1 MEGITARI
9 GSWQPDI
16 SGRSLIPGFQAVS
29 FGNSG
34 GTPESKSPP
43 RMSSRLHDLEEALR
57 QSPEDWSLRLRL
69 IEGCVRDDDMDGAKE
84 LVRDSPDDAPL
95 PPELQFRLHT
105 LMTQGKAA
113 LEPGGDTTDEG
124 GDPLEVTSA
133 PAADSTDV
141 EEPRDTEELE
151 VRSIES
157 DRVESVID
165 PSEVVPTL
173 ESTSEKRADPDPD
186 ETEEAG
192 EESTS
197 PSVIEEVGYQK
208 LDLTALREKGRVR
221 WESYEGDLHLES
233 FETTGA
239 RHRQVQAAQKVSA
252 FSMALLFH
260 FIFALLVGLV
270 VVSVPRPKPPQLIAT
285 VTVPEREID
294 IIPPKI
300 TRATEQKPAAASAA
314 PPNVI
319 GALGPSPV
327 AIPEMEN
334 TNAVDV
340 TSLVTGMADA
350 GEGLSFSGDAREMSD
365 VNFFGISA
373 GGKRIVIII
382 DATREMLVD
391 EKGGM
396 FAYDKVKDEIAAIL
410 GGLNRGTRFNL
421 LLYEG
426 KSLVAFADEPIAAMP
441 SNVRLASEWLAPLN
455 RTYEDLGLRSHPGNR
470 LELEEDIEP
479 IAARDLAH
487 YTKAIQKAIEW
498 QASTVFCIS
507 GGYRGMGRSPTPEMM
522 EEFAKEREANPG
534 TPGTVDPAARKAWND
549 AVAKTRQWLA
559 EENAA
564 RREKDLPPKV
574 VINFNALVRQV
585 TGATPPRASG
595 GTPGAR
601 PPSMPAVT
609 TEDIEKLI
617 QNGVKEHYRGIG
629 MEPPSIHMVVFLG
642 EDEDMNDQTKDHF
655 RNLTRKNRGKFKMLR
670 GLSALEDVTK

>member
-1 MEGITARI
+1 M
-9 GSWQPDI
+9 
-16 SGRSLIPGFQAVS
+16 
-29 FGNSG
+29 
-34 GTPESKSPP
+34 
-43 RMSSRLHDLEEALR
+43 R
-57 QSPEDWSLRLRL
+57 QSPEDWSVRLRL
-69 IEGCVRDDDMDGAKE
+69 IEERAREDDMDGARA
-84 LVRDSPDDAPL
+84 LVRESPDEAPL
-95 PPELQFRLHT
+95 PPELQYRLHT
-105 LMTQGKAA
+105 IMTQGKAA
-113 LEPGGDTTDEG
+113 LGEMGNLG
-124 GDPLEVTSA
+124 
-133 PAADSTDV
+133 
-141 EEPRDTEELE
+141 DTEEASS
-151 VRSIES
+151 VDQSVPTATTVDSSSGSES
-157 DRVESVID
+157 KTGKAREEGASLHPFAEEDLALAD
-165 PSEVVPTL
+165 PAEGVPTL
-173 ESTSEKRADPDPD
+173 GAPSDRAKDPAPVAKSPVLDEADAKESLPP
-186 ETEEAG
+186 
-192 EESTS
+192 
-197 PSVIEEVGYQK
+197 VIEEVGYQK
-208 LDLTALREKGRVR
+208 LDLTELREKTRVR
-221 WESYEGDLHLES
+221 WENYGGDLHLEPL
-233 FETTGA
+233 ETHGA
-239 RHRQVQAAQKVSA
+239 RHRQLQAAQKVSA

-327 AIPEMEN
+327 AIPEMEK

-350 GEGLSFSGDAREMSD
+350 GEGLSFAGDAREMSD

-373 GGKRIVIII
+373 GGKRIVLII

-426 KSLVAFADEPIAAMP
+426 NNLVAFAEEPIAAMP

-455 RTYEDLGLRSHPGNR
+455 RTYEDLGLRGHPGKR
-470 LELEEDIEP
+470 IELEEDLEP

-522 EEFAKEREANPG
+522 EEYAKEREANPG
-534 TPGTVDPAARKAWND
+534 TPGTVDPAARKAWNE

-559 EENAA
+559 DENAA
-564 RREKDLPPKV
+564 RREKGLPPKV

-601 PPSMPAVT
+601 PPSMPQVT
-609 TEDIEKLI
+609 PEDIEKLI
-617 QNGVKEHYRGIG
+617 QNGVKENYRGIG
-629 MEPPSIHMVVFLG
+629 IEPPSIHMVVFLG
-642 EDEDMNDQTKDHF
+642 EDEDMNEQTKDHF

-670 GLSALEDVTK
+670 GLAALEDVTK